1 MSDNRVEELVRS
13 AVAQALERHMA
24 SLRESVVQ
32 EVLQQVQPALGKSPQ
47 AASSTVTLQKA
58 ITAIQA
64 GTTQRE
70 ILRALI
76 ESTILYSG
84 RAALF
89 VVKNGMASGWQ
100 GTGFGSGDVKD
111 FALDMQSGLVAR
123 AMHSR
128 TGETGS
134 VSEFDPAFLKKFG
147 RPGGNTA
154 VLIPL
159 MLKDKVSALVY
170 ADEGDGSALDAA
182 ALEVLVRGTS
192 AWLEVVSQRKQAKDV
207 ASEAS
212 ETAHS
217 AASNDPFA
225 AHAPLHTPSAQAVG
239 SAAPVAAMSAAA
251 GWGGPVSAPSGE
263 DADLHRKAQR
273 FARLLMDEIKLYNQA
288 KVAEGRKNRDLYDR
302 LKEDIEKSRAT
313 YQKRYGNTAAAG
325 ADYFNQELI
334 RSLAEDDVSLLG
346 SNFRR

>member
-13 AVAQALERHMA
+13 AVAQVLERQMA

-47 AASSTVTLQKA
+47 TTSSTVTLQKA

-70 ILRALI
+70 ILRALL

-111 FALDMQSGLVAR
+111 FVLDMQSEIVAR

-128 TGETGS
+128 NAETGS

-147 RPGGNTA
+147 RPGGK
-154 VLIPL
+154 I
-159 MLKDKVSALVY
+159 
-170 ADEGDGSALDAA
+170 G
-182 ALEVLVRGTS
+182 R
-192 AWLEVVSQRKQAKDV
+192 
-207 ASEAS
+207 
-212 ETAHS
+212 AH
-217 AASNDPFA
+217 
-225 AHAPLHTPSAQAVG
+225 V
-239 SAAPVAAMSAAA
+239 
-251 GWGGPVSAPSGE
+251 
-263 DADLHRKAQR
+263 
-273 FARLLMDEIKLYNQA
+273 
-288 KVAEGRKNRDLYDR
+288 
-302 LKEDIEKSRAT
+302 
-313 YQKRYGNTAAAG
+313 
-325 ADYFNQELI
+325 
-334 RSLAEDDVSLLG
+334 
-346 SNFRR
+346 